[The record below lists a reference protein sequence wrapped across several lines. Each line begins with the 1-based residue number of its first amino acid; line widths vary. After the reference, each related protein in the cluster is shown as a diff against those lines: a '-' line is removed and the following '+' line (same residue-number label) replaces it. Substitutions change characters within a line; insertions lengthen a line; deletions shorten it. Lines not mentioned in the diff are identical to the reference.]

1 MKKPLYILLLLLATL
16 LLLAYAFR
24 ETLMERVDSLRTAS
38 MFVPAERADFSP
50 GPAVGSTFPGLQ
62 ASFEGKRVTLLN
74 DFAGP
79 NGTLLVAL
87 RSVDWCPYCKRQL
100 VQLQEH
106 QPFFTASGI
115 GLVAI
120 SYDSPEAQADFAQ
133 RFDISLPLL
142 SDNNALSFRTLGI
155 LNESYQPGD
164 SEYGVPHPGMIIVD
178 DDNKVVGK
186 LFLKDFGQRVDS
198 AAALAYARRE
208 LGLTQP
214 FGR

>member
-1 MKKPLYILLLLLATL
+1 M
-16 LLLAYAFR
+16 
-24 ETLMERVDSLRTAS
+24 
-38 MFVPAERADFSP
+38 
-50 GPAVGSTFPGLQ
+50 
-62 ASFEGKRVTLLN
+62 
-74 DFAGP
+74 
-79 NGTLLVAL
+79 AL